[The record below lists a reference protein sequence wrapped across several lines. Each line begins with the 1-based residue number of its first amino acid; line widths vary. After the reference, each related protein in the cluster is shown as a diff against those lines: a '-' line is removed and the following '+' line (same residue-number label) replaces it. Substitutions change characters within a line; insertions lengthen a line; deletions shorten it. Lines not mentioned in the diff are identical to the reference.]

1 MSHVLSFILAPGSGV
16 LDLRRVGATA
26 PGALTAPW
34 YKACKISITAVKTGG
49 AAATFIVCPAVVAD
63 DAAAPATAT
72 LAVST
77 LGNANGTALLDSAA
91 NPTLSIG
98 QTYSKGYA
106 QDVFASIT
114 ATHLMFTCTA
124 AGGIQIVVD

>member
-16 LDLRRVGATA
+16 IDLRRVGATA

-34 YKACKISITAVKTGG
+34 HKACKIAITAVKTGG
-49 AAATFIVCPAVVAD
+49 AAATFIVCPVVVAD

-77 LGNANGTALLDSAA
+77 VGNANGTALLDSVV
-91 NPTLSIG
+91 NPTMAIG
-98 QTYSKGYA
+98 QTYSKGYV
-106 QDVFASIT
+106 QDVFAGTT
-114 ATHLMFTCTA
+114 ATHLLFTCTA
-124 AGGIQIVVD
+124 SGGIQIVVD